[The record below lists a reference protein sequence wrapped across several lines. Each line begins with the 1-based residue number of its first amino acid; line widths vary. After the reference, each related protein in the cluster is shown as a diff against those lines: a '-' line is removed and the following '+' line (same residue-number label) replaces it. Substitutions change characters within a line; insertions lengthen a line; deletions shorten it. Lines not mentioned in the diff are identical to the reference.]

1 MAWPFRKSPK
11 HEAKRVYYPRNT
23 ERIRTQ
29 NLNSPLGLI
38 VDLSGSGARIRAPD
52 KPLLEIG
59 SSVDVAIASESQKL
73 HLRGTIQWMARD
85 KKTKLWEFGLRWTP
99 MSEAE
104 VAVIEQF
111 ARIGHVSQE
120 FIKDHS
126 RAAKAARAA
135 PAPGSPS
142 PGSPRQGSTG
152 SSSPGPNAAKKNAPP
167 NSGSNSGNSAK
178 SESASTGASGARVD
192 LEDLYAV
199 LGVAADATSTQIH
212 SAFRALAMKYHPD
225 HNPAPEAASQFALV
239 SKAYNVLK
247 DPELRR
253 KYDEFVRKF
262 AERENA
268 A

>member
-11 HEAKRVYYPRNT
+11 QEAKRVYYPRNA

-29 NLNSPLGLI
+29 NLNSPLGVI
-38 VDLSGSGARIRAPD
+38 VDLSGSGARIRASE
-52 KPLLEIG
+52 KPLLELG

-73 HLRGTIQWMARD
+73 HLRGTIQWMAKD

-135 PAPGSPS
+135 PSQATPP
-142 PGSPRQGSTG
+142 P
-152 SSSPGPNAAKKNAPP
+152 PGPNASAKKDPPP
-167 NSGSNSGNSAK
+167 NPGKNDKADASSNA
-178 SESASTGASGARVD
+178 AGARVD

-199 LGVAADATSTQIH
+199 LGVGAKATSTQIH

-262 AERENA
+262 TERGTA